1 MATNAKNLAELLN
14 TDSTVAAGDVADGSI
29 TTAKLAD
36 NSITIDKLNNNLAL
50 GGNDTGGTPFTI
62 TLPQGVGGTDWSTYA
77 PITRSSSGATGD
89 GYEVVK
95 SENDSFDNIKVLLK
109 YVHGSPVI
117 NEISR
122 VSKPGRRIYTRFD
135 SLPRVQN
142 GLGVAIISTS
152 FGILTDNE
160 AREKKVGGEIICNI
174 S

>member
-1 MATNAKNLAELLN
+1 MTISDPVGDMFARIRNAQQRKHKHVMVPSSKFKKFVLDAMERE
-14 TDSTVAAGDVADGSI
+14 GFI
-29 TTAKLAD
+29 T
-36 NSITIDKLNNNLAL
+36 
-50 GGNDTGGTPFTI
+50 
-62 TLPQGVGGTDWSTYA
+62 
-77 PITRSSSGATGD
+77 

>member
-1 MATNAKNLAELLN
+1 MTISDPVGDMFARIRNAQQRNHTNVLIPASKFKKFVLDAMEREGFI
-14 TDSTVAAGDVADGSI
+14 V
-29 TTAKLAD
+29 
-36 NSITIDKLNNNLAL
+36 
-50 GGNDTGGTPFTI
+50 
-62 TLPQGVGGTDWSTYA
+62 
-77 PITRSSSGATGD
+77 

-95 SENDSFDNIKVLLK
+95 SKKGTFEDLKVTLK

-117 NEISR
+117 NEINR

>member
-1 MATNAKNLAELLN
+1 MTISDPVGDMFARIRNAQQRNHPH
-14 TDSTVAAGDVADGSI
+14 VMI
-29 TTAKLAD
+29 
-36 NSITIDKLNNNLAL
+36 
-50 GGNDTGGTPFTI
+50 P
-62 TLPQGVGGTDWSTYA
+62 
-77 PITRSSSGATGD
+77 SSKFKKFVLDAMGREGFIH

-95 SENDSFDNIKVLLK
+95 SEDASFDSLKVALK
-109 YVHGSPVI
+109 YVHGNPVI
-117 NEISR
+117 NEINR

>member
-1 MATNAKNLAELLN
+1 MTFV
-14 TDSTVAAGDVADGSI
+14 DPIGDM
-29 TTAKLAD
+29 
-36 NSITIDKLNNNLAL
+36 
-50 GGNDTGGTPFTI
+50 
-62 TLPQGVGGTDWSTYA
+62 
-77 PITRSSSGATGD
+77 ITRIRNAQMRLLHKVKIPSSKFRVKILD
-89 GYEVVK
+89 VLKKEGYISDYK
-95 SENDSFDNIKVLLK
+95 TLNDSNNKGILSVDLK
-109 YVHGSPVI
+109 YSNGLPVI
-117 NEISR
+117 KEINR

>member
-1 MATNAKNLAELLN
+1 MTISDPVGDMFARIKNAQQRNHAY
-14 TDSTVAAGDVADGSI
+14 VMV
-29 TTAKLAD
+29 
-36 NSITIDKLNNNLAL
+36 
-50 GGNDTGGTPFTI
+50 P
-62 TLPQGVGGTDWSTYA
+62 
-77 PITRSSSGATGD
+77 SSKFKKFVLDAMEREGFIA

-95 SENDSFDNIKVLLK
+95 NDNDSFDSLKVALK
-109 YVHGSPVI
+109 YVQGSPVI

-122 VSKPGRRIYTRFD
+122 ISKPGRRIYTRFD

-142 GLGVAIISTS
+142 GLGVAITSTS

>member
-1 MATNAKNLAELLN
+1 MTISDPVGDMFARIRNAQQRSHSHVMVPSSKFKKFVLDAMEREGFIAGYETVKNE
-14 TDSTVAAGDVADGSI
+14 
-29 TTAKLAD
+29 D
-36 NSITIDKLNNNLAL
+36 NSYDHL
-50 GGNDTGGTPFTI
+50 
-62 TLPQGVGGTDWSTYA
+62 
-77 PITRSSSGATGD
+77 
-89 GYEVVK
+89 
-95 SENDSFDNIKVLLK
+95 KVNLK
-109 YVHGSPVI
+109 YVHGNPVI

-152 FGILTDNE
+152 YGILTDNE

>member
-1 MATNAKNLAELLN
+1 MTISDPVGDMFARIRNAQQRNHPHVMVPSSKFKKFVLDAMEREGFIAGYETVKN
-14 TDSTVAAGDVADGSI
+14 TDTSYDH
-29 TTAKLAD
+29 L
-36 NSITIDKLNNNLAL
+36 
-50 GGNDTGGTPFTI
+50 
-62 TLPQGVGGTDWSTYA
+62 
-77 PITRSSSGATGD
+77 
-89 GYEVVK
+89 
-95 SENDSFDNIKVLLK
+95 KVNLK
-109 YVHGSPVI
+109 YVHGNPVI

-152 FGILTDNE
+152 YGILTDNE

>member
-1 MATNAKNLAELLN
+1 MTISDPVGDMFARIRNAQQRNHKYVMVPSSKFKKFVLDAMEREGFIHGYQETKN
-14 TDSTVAAGDVADGSI
+14 
-29 TTAKLAD
+29 D
-36 NSITIDKLNNNLAL
+36 NNSFENL
-50 GGNDTGGTPFTI
+50 
-62 TLPQGVGGTDWSTYA
+62 
-77 PITRSSSGATGD
+77 
-89 GYEVVK
+89 
-95 SENDSFDNIKVLLK
+95 KVELK
-109 YVHGSPVI
+109 YVHGNPVI
-117 NEISR
+117 NEINR

>member
-1 MATNAKNLAELLN
+1 M
-14 TDSTVAAGDVADGSI
+14 GII
-29 TTAKLAD
+29 TRNFA
-36 NSITIDKLNNNLAL
+36 NNL
-50 GGNDTGGTPFTI
+50 TT
-62 TLPQGVGGTDWSTYA
+62 
-77 PITRSSSGATGD
+77 SGLLKPSAFN
-89 GYEVVK
+89 
-95 SENDSFDNIKVLLK
+95 NDSFDNIKVLLK